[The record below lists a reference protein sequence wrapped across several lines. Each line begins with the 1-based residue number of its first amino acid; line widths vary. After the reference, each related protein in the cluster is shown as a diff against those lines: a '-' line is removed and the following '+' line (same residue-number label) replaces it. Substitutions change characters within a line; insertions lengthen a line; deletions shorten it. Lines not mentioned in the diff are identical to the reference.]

1 MFVYSFNENQYLAE
15 LTFVL
20 YIQFDIYAI
29 KIYNVKLF
37 IYAMQYFYISLIFC
51 TFSLFLFDLFYLYYF
66 LTVCTHQGRGEERER
81 LCFNQL
87 KNSPAGQQALLQVY
101 LLIIQLLITYSVYCS
116 RLASYAQLPLQ
127 IFDCTELR
135 TKRSVLYHT
144 WQPGSVF

>member
-29 KIYNVKLF
+29 KIYNVKFF
-37 IYAMQYFYISLIFC
+37 IYAIYYFYISLIFFIVRFHF
-51 TFSLFLFDLFYLYYF
+51 FSLICFIF

-87 KNSPAGQQALLQVY
+87 GQQALLQVY
-101 LLIIQLLITYSVYCS
+101 LLII
-116 RLASYAQLPLQ
+116 
-127 IFDCTELR
+127 
-135 TKRSVLYHT
+135 
-144 WQPGSVF
+144 